1 MIKVEQQA
9 AFLKDAARLIIQAEK
24 FGLTVTAG
32 ELYRTQEQQDLHF
45 KNGKSKL
52 RHSTHQD
59 RLAIDL
65 NFFKRGSADTLELTY
80 NKADIQP
87 LGDWWETLSPWNK
100 WGGNWSGFIDTPHF
114 QRNEIV
120 V

>member
-1 MIKVEQQA
+1 MTKIEQQA
-9 AFLKDAARLIIQAEK
+9 SFLKDAARLVLQAEK
-24 FGLTVTAG
+24 FGLTVTGG
-32 ELYRTQEQQDLHF
+32 ELFRTQEQQDIHF
-45 KNGKSKL
+45 KSGKSKL

-65 NFFKRGSADTLELTY
+65 NFFKKSASGSLELTY

-87 LGDWWETLSPWNK
+87 FGDWWEKQNPLNK

-114 QRNEIV
+114 QRNEV
-120 V
+120 